1 MEIILNQL
9 NKTVTSIVLN
19 NFKNDSRVLKENISL
34 QKAGYDVQVVALHE
48 EPLKEFDEVQGISV
62 HRIKLKS
69 RGWSKNKAIQLLKYF
84 EFFYRATGQYKNSDI
99 LHCNDLNALPIGV
112 IIKKF
117 FNKDAKV
124 VYDAHEYETETN
136 GLNGIHKIL
145 VKKLEKYLMKYVDK
159 TITVSDAIA
168 NEYVKLYDIEKPS
181 LVLNTPPYKQIQKK
195 DIFRETFDIKKE
207 QTIFLYQG
215 GLSKGRG
222 IEILL
227 DTFKQINDDKSV
239 IVFMGYG
246 ILEDIVENAS
256 KEYKNIYFHKAV
268 APDVLLDY
276 TCSAD
281 FGISTIEDSCL
292 SYRYCL
298 PNKMFEYTMAEV
310 PAIVSN
316 LPEMKRVVEENGI
329 GVVVKENTSS
339 GLRDAIEKA
348 SLLDQE
354 ELHVNIKKVK
364 ETYNWEEQEKVLL
377 EAYRGLYEN

>member
-1 MEIILNQL
+1 MKQ
-9 NKTVTSIVLN
+9 VTSIVLN

-34 QKAGYDVQVVALHE
+34 QNAGYDVQVVALHE
-48 EPLKEFDEVQGISV
+48 EPLKEFDEVQGIPV

-69 RGWSKNKAIQLLKYF
+69 RGWSKNKAVQLLKYF
-84 EFFYRATGQYKNSDI
+84 EFVYKVVGQYNDSDI

-136 GLNGIHKIL
+136 GLNGMQKML
-145 VKKLEKYLMKYVDK
+145 TKKLEKYLIRYADK
-159 TITVSDAIA
+159 IITVSDAIA
-168 NEYVKLYDIEKPS
+168 NEYVKLYDIEKPA

-195 DIFRETFDIKKE
+195 NIFRETFDIKNK

-215 GLSKGRG
+215 GLSRGRG

-246 ILEDIVENAS
+246 VLEDIAENAA

-298 PNKMFEYTMAEV
+298 PNKMFEYSMAEV

-339 GLRDAIEKA
+339 GLKEAIEKA

-364 ETYNWEEQEKVLL
+364 EIYNWEEQEKVLL
-377 EAYRGLYEN
+377 EVYRELYEN